1 MGRTADGGP
10 SMEFP
15 RVDLKVQWYSEYTR
29 ILVPAGC
36 SPPAINV
43 VSACFINAA
52 QARMPESGGGGT
64 KISLRLY
71 ITCLP
76 CNSNSTF

>member
-1 MGRTADGGP
+1 MGRAANGGP

-15 RVDLKVQWYSEYTR
+15 RVDLTAQWYSEYPG

-43 VSACFINAA
+43 ISARFINVA
-52 QARMPESGGGGT
+52 QARIPEKAGGYQNFT
-64 KISLRLY
+64 PS
-71 ITCLP
+71 
-76 CNSNSTF
+76 

>member
-15 RVDLKVQWYSEYTR
+15 RVDFKVQWYSDYTR

-43 VSACFINAA
+43 ISARFITVA
-52 QARMPESGGGGT
+52 QARIPKQSGGGI
-64 KISLRLY
+64 KISLRLQ
-71 ITCLP
+71 II
-76 CNSNSTF
+76 